1 MKISNISMRTEN
13 SKISDSNRFRLYF
26 IDKIDLRGNKKI
38 ALSDLSIHY
47 TWYNIKEQ
55 YNNNKFR
62 LSGPTCSEDVTILGG
77 SYKIYQIQNY
87 FLDEVIK
94 KHESN
99 VKSNEQSPILI
110 YDNRILNRVSFRIK
124 TGYKL
129 ELLSN
134 ETMRLLG
141 DGPII
146 DTTKNGENVPKL
158 EVVTNVLVF
167 CNLVEN
173 VHLQDSKLL
182 FSFVPNSRFES
193 LLSIT
198 PQVLKYCDTVDSI
211 FDYIEISFADQNGRP
226 SEIDND
232 ITVTIIIKNKYA

>member
-1 MKISNISMRTEN
+1 MGNIFMSTEN
-13 SKISDSNRFRLYF
+13 SKTSNPNRFRLYF
-26 IDKIDLRGNKKI
+26 TDKIDLRGNKKV

-47 TWYNIKEQ
+47 TWHNIKEQ

-62 LSGPTCSEDVTILGG
+62 LFGPTWPKDVTLPHG

-99 VKSNEQSPILI
+99 VKSNEQSPISI
-110 YDNRILNRVSFRIK
+110 YANRILNRVSFRIK

-129 ELLSN
+129 ELLTN

-141 DGPII
+141 SII
-146 DTTKNGENVPKL
+146 DKTKIGEKFPKL
-158 EVVTNVLVF
+158 EIVRNVLVF
-167 CNLVEN
+167 CNLVQN
-173 VHLQDSKLL
+173 VYLQDSKLL
-182 FSFVPNSRFES
+182 FSFVPNSKFGS

-198 PQVLKYCDTVDSI
+198 PKVLKYCDTVDDI
-211 FDYIEISFADQNGRP
+211 FDYIEISFTDQNGRP
-226 SEIDND
+226 LQIDDD
-232 ITVTIIIKNKYA
+232 ITASIIIKNQYA